1 MTVKGW
7 TSADLRY
14 CPQTHTTT
22 TPDGRDV
29 PHVTKVLAETGVA
42 TDFEQVMLLSRRL
55 RDHVEDRRLLGSVVH
70 QDCHAFDD
78 GDLVWDTVDPRVAPY
93 VRAWQICR
101 RNLGLEP
108 VVRERQ
114 VYHPAD
120 HYTGFLDGI
129 FKQAYR
135 KVLVDLKVGSADAAA
150 CDLQTAAYAAA
161 YLAEHPKEVIHS
173 RFAIE
178 LKPEREVPYAV
189 VPYGDHWRED
199 YRKFQACLVVYRE
212 QVRRRRVTLCA

>member
-14 CPQTHTTT
+14 DPQTHTTT

-55 RDHVEDRRLLGSVVH
+55 RDHVEDRRVLGSVVH

-135 KVLVDLKVGSADAAA
+135 KVLVDLKIGDPSHAGARY
-150 CDLQTAAYAAA
+150 QTAAYVAA
-161 YLAEHPKEVIHS
+161 YLAEHPGEIIHA
-173 RFAIE
+173 RCAIQ
-178 LKPEREVPYAV
+178 LIPDREVPYAV
-189 VPYGDHWRED
+189 IPYGSQWRED
-199 YRKFQACLVVYRE
+199 FRKFQAFLTTYRE
-212 QVRRRRVTLCA
+212 QAARRVA